1 VQFSVILVDGATEAY
16 DGTFKGERNGGL
28 EITRDD
34 KNEPI
39 VRLEPGSWLRI
50 DAEPRAVFGRWSS

>member
-1 VQFSVILVDGATEAY
+1 VKFNVILVDGATEAY

-28 EITRDD
+28 EIVRDD

-39 VRLEPGSWLRI
+39 VRREAGEWLRMTLSHGKCS
-50 DAEPRAVFGRWSS
+50 VVGSS

>member
-1 VQFSVILVDGATEAY
+1 LVDGATEAY